1 LIFIRTPVVYLKILA
16 VTNLT
21 SRFQTTVPSEVRDK
35 LQLTKT
41 DRVVWV
47 LDGDKITLQKA

>member
-1 LIFIRTPVVYLKILA
+1 LIFISTRVVYLKILA

-35 LQLTKT
+35 LQLTET